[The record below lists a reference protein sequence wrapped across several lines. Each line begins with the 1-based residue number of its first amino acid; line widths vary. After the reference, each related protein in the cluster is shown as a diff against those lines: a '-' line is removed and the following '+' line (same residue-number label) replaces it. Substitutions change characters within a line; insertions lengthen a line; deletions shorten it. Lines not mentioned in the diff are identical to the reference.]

1 MAAIFKWWLINN
13 TSNMV
18 DIWPYKYKSIHSC
31 MESPGSKLLASYR
44 SVLGTASYCASFSQ
58 DGLGY
63 AAQPQNLSD
72 LVSDKVI
79 SG

>member
-1 MAAIFKWWLINN
+1 
-13 TSNMV
+13 
-18 DIWPYKYKSIHSC
+18 